1 MKVKISEKQYVMI
14 EKMARTKVA
23 LNPQWWSVGTINVVD
38 TDSVCK
44 RYEDCVSTN
53 LSGLLREAMVARYLD
68 NVGVAY
74 KWWIPFASGNLV
86 DRVSEFHVGKHRID
100 VKPVIVLKY
109 VENGI
114 PIKGGKIDVEM
125 LTQGLALDATQSYF
139 RNHVDDIYIGVYLK
153 DSLNGDIRGY
163 QLRES
168 NKWRRYLR
176 EYSVSNEIKFNEAMC
191 CPVDDLLLMNSFRD
205 LADVIFNKLSTSHRF
220 IDVNGDPAI
229 PNSYTLLDKTEEYDM
244 TFIES
249 WCKEWKLGWNN
260 GIFTRDSFGN
270 NNDKKNDSNNIE
282 MVVNNNI
289 TKVGSS
295 RVDIRKKANKENR
308 RKKLNEEYDN
318 VKRQLKEEDHKRKL
332 NDEYGNTKR
341 KLKEGSIKICDVEKM
356 EYGNMEKAKNVDVL
370 GITNDIVA
378 RSKKWKELTDNIRTL
393 SDKKDEN
400 IRRKETL
407 ESELINIGNEIV
419 ELSDKIESYKKESKG
434 IEDSFRL
441 IDQIERKVEEKN

>member
-1 MKVKISEKQYVMI
+1 MKVKISEKQYAMI

-23 LNPQWWSVGTINVVD
+23 LNHQWWSVGTINVVD

-44 RYEDCVSTN
+44 RYDDCVSTN
-53 LSGLLREAMVARYLD
+53 LSGLLREAMVAKYLD

-109 VENGI
+109 VENGA
-114 PIKGGKIDVEM
+114 KINDGRVDVET

-139 RNHVDDIYIGVYLK
+139 RNNVDDIYIGVYLN

-163 QLRES
+163 QWRDS
-168 NKWRRYLR
+168 TKWRRYLR
-176 EYSVSNEIKFNEAMC
+176 EYSVSNEIRFNDAMC
-191 CPVDDLLLMNSFRD
+191 CPVDDLISMNSFRD
-205 LADVIFNKLSTSHRF
+205 LDNVIYNKSSTSHRF
-220 IDVNGDPAI
+220 IDVHGDPAI

-260 GIFTRDSFGN
+260 GIFTRDSFGPN
-270 NNDKKNDSNNIE
+270 NYNKNNDSNIGKVANK
-282 MVVNNNI
+282 NI

-295 RVDIRKKANKENR
+295 KVDIRKKADKENR
-308 RKKLNEEYDN
+308 RKKLNEEYYN
-318 VKRQLKEEDHKRKL
+318 IKIQLKEEDRKRKL
-332 NDEYGNTKR
+332 NNEYENTKR
-341 KLKEGSIKICDVEKM
+341 KLKERSVKICDVEKM

-370 GITNDIVA
+370 GITNDIVT
-378 RSKKWKELTDNIRTL
+378 RSKKWKELTDNIITL

-400 IRRKETL
+400 IRRKEAL
-407 ESELINIGNEIV
+407 ESELINIDNEIV
-419 ELSDKIESYKKESKG
+419 ELSDKIESYKKESED

-441 IDQIERKVEEKN
+441 IDQIDRNVEEKN